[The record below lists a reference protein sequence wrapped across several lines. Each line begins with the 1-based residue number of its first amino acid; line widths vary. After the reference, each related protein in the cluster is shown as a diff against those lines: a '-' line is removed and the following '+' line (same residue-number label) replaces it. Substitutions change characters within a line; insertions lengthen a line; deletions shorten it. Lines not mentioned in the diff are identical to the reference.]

1 MTTVTDAG
9 PDPAV
14 STGVPGL
21 DQVLDG
27 LRIGDNVVW
36 RVTDLED
43 YRRFVTPF
51 VASATDAG
59 RQIIYLRFGQH
70 PPLLAAGPGIRVIE
84 VDARDGFESFTAR
97 IWELVETWGRGAFYV
112 CDCLSDL
119 LNAWATDTMVGYF
132 FRVICPLLYE
142 LDTVAWF
149 ALLPQ
154 RHSRQTL
161 DRIRATTQVMIDV
174 YRAEDDMQVQP
185 VKVWQRQSPTMFLPH
200 RYRDGDFIPVT
211 DSSSAT
217 RLQAAIEQQAH
228 ASQQLLD
235 GWDRLFLEAEE
246 HAGRTRDET
255 GHALV
260 RRILRVLISRDHR
273 MLDLAQ
279 RYLTLDDL
287 TAIHNRTIGSGFI
300 GGKAVGMLLA
310 RAMLLQ
316 DDPDTWH
323 TALDPHDSMFMA
335 SDVWYA
341 FLVYNGLW
349 PAVMEHRTRE
359 GFFEQAPA
367 LGDAILAGEFP
378 PEVRPELIR
387 TLDHFG
393 QYPILVRSSSL
404 LEDGFGNAFAGKY
417 ESVFLINQGDPE
429 HRLEALEN
437 AIRQVYA
444 STMSDDALSY
454 RRSRGLEEQ
463 EEPMA
468 LLIQRVN
475 GRFHD
480 HWYLPDAAA
489 VGVSRN
495 TFVWAPEMDPK
506 AGMLRLV
513 MGLGT
518 RAVDRIEG
526 DHAWVIALDQPL
538 KQPFRSLEE
547 NYRFSQHLV
556 DSLDV
561 NGPGLTTTDLTTLA
575 REAPDLPLTSL
586 GETDRAASER
596 ARELGLD
603 HPVWR
608 LTFRPLIRQG
618 EVIRLAS
625 RMLSTLEAAYAHPV
639 DVEFTIHLGGAGES
653 PRINLVQCRPLAT
666 IGDASPVSLPPQ
678 PDPHRLLMATRGH
691 FMGGNIN
698 LAIHRIIQVNA
709 EAYSALDVHGKYQVA
724 TLVGRLARQTP
735 ERFNLML
742 AGPGRWGT
750 SSPELG
756 VPVGFADIS
765 RVSVLAEIADMG
777 NGMVPDLS
785 YGSHFFQDLVETG
798 IAYVA
803 LFPGERDCL
812 WNPGWLEQHTQQRTI
827 DCLLPDDLPAVAIRE
842 CVEVMEC
849 EEVPLRIL
857 ADITRQRL
865 LGGHP

>member
-1 MTTVTDAG
+1 MANVTDTQAT
-9 PDPAV
+9 PV
-14 STGVPGL
+14 ISTGLPGL

-36 RVTDLED
+36 RVTDLDD

-51 VASATDAG
+51 VASATAAG

-70 PPLLAAGPGIRVIE
+70 EPLLAPAPGIRIIE

-132 FRVICPLLYE
+132 FRVICPFLFE

-174 YRAEDDMQVQP
+174 HRADDDMQLQP

-200 RYRDGDFIPVT
+200 RYRDGEFIPVT
-211 DSSSAT
+211 DSSNAT

-228 ASQQLLD
+228 ATQQLLD

-246 HAGRTRDET
+246 CDAADSDRAR
-255 GHALV
+255 ALV
-260 RRILRVLISRDHR
+260 QRILQVLVSRDPR
-273 MLDLAQ
+273 ILALAED
-279 RYLTLDDL
+279 YLSLDDL

-310 RAMLLQ
+310 RAILTRE
-316 DDPDTWH
+316 DPDTWGS
-323 TALDPHDSMFMA
+323 ALDPHDSMFLA

-341 FLVYNGLW
+341 FLVHNGLW
-349 PAVMEHRTRE
+349 PAVMKHRTRE
-359 GFFEQAPA
+359 GFFDEAPA
-367 LGDAILAGEFP
+367 LRKAILQGEFP

-429 HRLEALEN
+429 QRLAALEN

-444 STMSDDALSY
+444 STMSEDALSY
-454 RRSRGLEEQ
+454 RRGRDLEDL

-495 TFVWAPEMDPK
+495 TFVWAPDMDPK

-518 RAVDRIEG
+518 RAVDRIQG

-538 KQPFRSLEE
+538 KQPFRNLEE

-556 DSLDV
+556 DTLDV
-561 NGPGLTTTDLTTLA
+561 TGPGLTTTDLTTLV
-575 REAPDLPLTSL
+575 REAPSLPLERL
-586 GETDRAASER
+586 GETDRAASQR

-603 HPVWR
+603 APVWR

-618 EVIRLAS
+618 EFIDLAR
-625 RMLSTLEAAYAHPV
+625 RMLTTLEKAYQHPV
-639 DVEFTIHLGGAGES
+639 DVEFTVHLDNSEV
-653 PRINLVQCRPLAT
+653 PVRLNLVQCRPLAT
-666 IGDASPVSLPPQ
+666 IGDSQPASLPER
-678 PDPHRLLMATRGH
+678 PDPRRLLMASEGR

-698 LAIHRIIQVNA
+698 LAIHRVILVRAA
-709 EAYSALDVHGKYQVA
+709 EYSALDLNGKHQVA
-724 TLVGRLARQTP
+724 KLVGRLARQTP
-735 ERFNLML
+735 EHFNLML

-765 RVSVLAEIADMG
+765 RVSLLVEIADMG

-785 YGSHFFQDLVETG
+785 FGSHFFQDLVESG

-803 LFPGERDCL
+803 IFPDQQDST
-812 WNPGWLEQHTQQRTI
+812 WNPDWLKHHAQQRHI
-827 DCLLPDDLPAVAIRE
+827 DSLLQQDLPPTAIQD
-842 CVEVMEC
+842 CITVLEC
-849 EEVPLRIL
+849 EGSPLRVL
-857 ADITRQRL
+857 ADVTRQRL
-865 LGGHP
+865 LAGHF

>member
-1 MTTVTDAG
+1 MANVADTQATPVI
-9 PDPAV
+9 
-14 STGVPGL
+14 STGLPGL

-51 VASATDAG
+51 VESATAAG

-70 PPLLAAGPGIRVIE
+70 DPLLVPAPGIRIIE

-132 FRVICPLLYE
+132 FRVICPFLYE

-149 ALLPQ
+149 ALMPQ

-161 DRIRATTQVMIDV
+161 DRIRTTTQVMIDV
-174 YRAEDDMQVQP
+174 YRADDDMQVQP

-211 DSSSAT
+211 DSSNAT

-228 ASQQLLD
+228 ATQQLLD

-246 HAGRTRDET
+246 CGSTDTDSAR
-255 GHALV
+255 ALI
-260 RRILRVLISRDHR
+260 RRILPVLISRDER
-273 MLDLAQ
+273 MLALARQ
-279 RYLTLDDL
+279 YLSLDDL
-287 TAIHNRTIGSGFI
+287 TAIHNRTIGSGYI

-310 RAMLLQ
+310 RAILMQ
-316 DDPDTWH
+316 DDPETWRE
-323 TALDPHDSMFMA
+323 ALDPHDSMFLA
-335 SDVWYA
+335 SDAWYA
-341 FLVYNGLW
+341 FLVHNGLW
-349 PAVMEHRTRE
+349 PAIMKHRTRE
-359 GFFEQAPA
+359 GFFDEAPA
-367 LGDAILAGEFP
+367 LRQAILAGDFP
-378 PEVRPELIR
+378 PEVRPELVR

-454 RRSRGLEEQ
+454 RRSRHLEDA

-495 TFVWAPEMDPK
+495 TFVWAPDMDPA

-538 KQPFRSLEE
+538 KQPFRNLEE

-556 DSLDV
+556 DTLDV
-561 NGPGLTTTDLTTLA
+561 TGPGLTTTDLTTLA
-575 REAPDLPLTSL
+575 REAPDLPLARL
-586 GETDRAASER
+586 GETDRAASQR

-603 HPVWR
+603 APVWR
-608 LTFRPLIRQG
+608 LTFRPLIRQS
-618 EVIRLAS
+618 EFIPLAR
-625 RMLSTLEAAYAHPV
+625 RMLTTLEAAYDHPV
-639 DVEFTIHLGGAGES
+639 DVELTVHLDDS
-653 PRINLVQCRPLAT
+653 DVPVRLNPVQCRPLAT
-666 IGDASPVSLPPQ
+666 VGDSQAIPLPEN
-678 PDPHRLLMATRGH
+678 PDPRRLLMASEGH

-698 LAIHRIIQVNA
+698 LAIHRIIMVKATQ
-709 EAYSALDVHGKYQVA
+709 YSALNLNGKHQVA
-724 TLVGRLARQTP
+724 KLVGRLARHTP
-735 ERFNLML
+735 EHFNLML

-765 RVSVLAEIADMG
+765 RVSLLVEIADMG

-785 YGSHFFQDLVETG
+785 FGSHFFQDLVETG

-803 LFPGERDCL
+803 LFPDQRNTT
-812 WNPGWLEQHTQQRTI
+812 WNPEWLASHSQGRQI
-827 DCLLPDDLPAVAIRE
+827 DSLLPDDLPRDDIQD
-842 CVEVMEC
+842 CVEILEC
-849 EEVPLRIL
+849 ETSPLRVL

-865 LGGHP
+865 LAGHF

>member
-1 MTTVTDAG
+1 MADVTDTQAT
-9 PDPAV
+9 PV
-14 STGVPGL
+14 ISTGLPGL

-36 RVTDLED
+36 RVTDLDD

-51 VASATDAG
+51 VASATAAG

-70 PPLLAAGPGIRVIE
+70 EPLLAPAPGIRVIE

-132 FRVICPLLYE
+132 FRVICPFLFE

-174 YRAEDDMQVQP
+174 HRADDDMQLQP

-200 RYRDGDFIPVT
+200 RYRDGEFIPVT
-211 DSSSAT
+211 DSSNAT

-246 HAGRTRDET
+246 CDAPDSDRAR
-255 GHALV
+255 ALV
-260 RRILRVLISRDHR
+260 QRILQVLVSRDPR
-273 MLDLAQ
+273 ILALAED
-279 RYLTLDDL
+279 YLSLDDL

-310 RAMLLQ
+310 RAILTRE
-316 DDPDTWH
+316 DPDTWGA
-323 TALDPHDSMFMA
+323 ALDPHDSMFLA

-341 FLVYNGLW
+341 FLVHNGLW
-349 PAVMEHRTRE
+349 PAIMKHRTRE
-359 GFFEQAPA
+359 GFFDEAPA
-367 LGDAILAGEFP
+367 LREAILQGEFP
-378 PEVRPELIR
+378 PEVRPELSR

-429 HRLEALEN
+429 QRLAALEN

-444 STMSDDALSY
+444 STMSEDALSY
-454 RRSRGLEEQ
+454 RRGRDLEDL

-495 TFVWAPEMDPK
+495 TFVWAPDMDPE

-518 RAVDRIEG
+518 RAVDRIQG

-538 KQPFRSLEE
+538 KQPFRNLEE

-556 DSLDV
+556 DTLDV
-561 NGPGLTTTDLTTLA
+561 TGPGLTTTDLTTLV
-575 REAPDLPLTSL
+575 REAPSLPLERL
-586 GETDRAASER
+586 GETDRAASQR

-603 HPVWR
+603 APVWR

-618 EVIRLAS
+618 EFIELAG
-625 RMLSTLEAAYAHPV
+625 RMLKTLEKAYQHPV
-639 DVEFTIHLGGAGES
+639 DVEFTVHLDNSEV
-653 PRINLVQCRPLAT
+653 PVRLNLVQCRPLAT
-666 IGDASPVSLPPQ
+666 IGDSQPASLPER
-678 PDPHRLLMATRGH
+678 PDPRRLLMASEGR

-698 LAIHRIIQVNA
+698 LAIHRIILVRAA
-709 EAYSALDVHGKYQVA
+709 EYSALDLSGKHQVA
-724 TLVGRLARQTP
+724 KLVGRLARQTP
-735 ERFNLML
+735 EHFNLML

-765 RVSVLAEIADMG
+765 RVSLLVEIADMG

-785 YGSHFFQDLVETG
+785 FGSHFFQDLVESG

-803 LFPGERDCL
+803 IFPEQQDST
-812 WNPGWLEQHTQQRTI
+812 WNPDWLQHHAQQRHI
-827 DCLLPDDLPAVAIRE
+827 DSLLQQDLPPAAIQD
-842 CVEVMEC
+842 CVTVMEC
-849 EEVPLRIL
+849 EGSPLRVL
-857 ADITRQRL
+857 ADVTRQRL
-865 LGGHP
+865 LAGHF

>member
-1 MTTVTDAG
+1 MANVTDTQAT
-9 PDPAV
+9 PMI
-14 STGVPGL
+14 STGLPGL

-36 RVTDLED
+36 RVTDLDD

-51 VASATDAG
+51 VASATAAG

-70 PPLLAAGPGIRVIE
+70 EPLLAPAPGIRIIE

-132 FRVICPLLYE
+132 FRVICPFLFE

-174 YRAEDDMQVQP
+174 HRADDDMQLQP

-200 RYRDGDFIPVT
+200 RYRDGEFIPVT
-211 DSSSAT
+211 DSSNAT

-228 ASQQLLD
+228 ATQQLLD

-246 HAGRTRDET
+246 CDTPDSDRAR
-255 GHALV
+255 ALV
-260 RRILRVLISRDHR
+260 RRILQVLVSRDPR
-273 MLDLAQ
+273 ILALAED
-279 RYLTLDDL
+279 YLSLDDL

-310 RAMLLQ
+310 RAILTRE
-316 DDPDTWH
+316 DPDTWG
-323 TALDPHDSMFMA
+323 TAMDPHDSMFLA

-341 FLVYNGLW
+341 FLVHNGLW
-349 PAVMEHRTRE
+349 PAIMKHRTRE
-359 GFFEQAPA
+359 GFFDEAPA
-367 LGDAILAGEFP
+367 LREAILEGEFP

-429 HRLEALEN
+429 QRLAALEN

-444 STMSDDALSY
+444 STMSEDALSY
-454 RRSRGLEEQ
+454 RRGRDLEDL

-495 TFVWAPEMDPK
+495 TFVWAPDMAPK

-518 RAVDRIEG
+518 RAVDRIQG

-538 KQPFRSLEE
+538 KQPFRNLEE

-556 DSLDV
+556 DTLDV
-561 NGPGLTTTDLTTLA
+561 TGPGLTTTDLTTLV
-575 REAPDLPLTSL
+575 REAPSLPLEHL
-586 GETDRAASER
+586 GETDRAASQR

-603 HPVWR
+603 APVWR

-618 EVIRLAS
+618 AFIDLAH
-625 RMLSTLEAAYAHPV
+625 RMLATLEKAYRHPV
-639 DVEFTIHLGGAGES
+639 DVEFTVHLDNSEV
-653 PRINLVQCRPLAT
+653 PVRLNLVQCRPLAT
-666 IGDASPVSLPPQ
+666 IGDSQPASLPDQ
-678 PDPHRLLMATRGH
+678 PDPRRLLMASEGR

-698 LAIHRIIQVNA
+698 LAIHRVILVRA
-709 EAYSALDVHGKYQVA
+709 TEYSALDLNGKHQVA
-724 TLVGRLARQTP
+724 KLVGRLARQTP
-735 ERFNLML
+735 EHFNLML

-765 RVSVLAEIADMG
+765 RVSLLVEIADMG

-785 YGSHFFQDLVETG
+785 FGSHFFQDLVESG

-803 LFPGERDCL
+803 IFPDQQDST
-812 WNPGWLEQHTQQRTI
+812 WNPDWLTHHAHQRHIDSLLQQ
-827 DCLLPDDLPAVAIRE
+827 DLPPAAIQD
-842 CVEVMEC
+842 CVTVLEC
-849 EEVPLRIL
+849 EGSPLRVL
-857 ADITRQRL
+857 ADVTRQRL
-865 LGGHP
+865 LAGHF

>member
-1 MTTVTDAG
+1 MADVTDTQAT
-9 PDPAV
+9 PV
-14 STGVPGL
+14 ISTGLPGL

-36 RVTDLED
+36 RVTDLDD

-51 VASATDAG
+51 VASATAAG

-70 PPLLAAGPGIRVIE
+70 EPLLAPAPGIRIIE

-132 FRVICPLLYE
+132 FRVICPFLFE

-174 YRAEDDMQVQP
+174 HRADDDMQLQP

-200 RYRDGDFIPVT
+200 RYRDGEFIPVT
-211 DSSSAT
+211 DSSNAT

-246 HAGRTRDET
+246 CEAPDSDRAR
-255 GHALV
+255 ALV
-260 RRILRVLISRDHR
+260 QRILQVLVSRDPR
-273 MLDLAQ
+273 ILALAED
-279 RYLTLDDL
+279 YLSLDDL
-287 TAIHNRTIGSGFI
+287 TGIHNRTIGSGYI

-310 RAMLLQ
+310 RAILTRE
-316 DDPDTWH
+316 DPDTWGS
-323 TALDPHDSMFMA
+323 ALDPHDSMFLA

-341 FLVYNGLW
+341 FLVHNGLW
-349 PAVMEHRTRE
+349 PAIMKHRTRE
-359 GFFEQAPA
+359 GFFDEAPA
-367 LGDAILAGEFP
+367 LREAILQGEFP

-393 QYPILVRSSSL
+393 QDPILVRSSSL

-429 HRLEALEN
+429 QRLAALEN

-444 STMSDDALSY
+444 STMSEDALSY
-454 RRSRGLEEQ
+454 RRGRDLEDL

-495 TFVWAPEMDPK
+495 TFVWAPDMDPK

-518 RAVDRIEG
+518 RAVDRIQG

-538 KQPFRSLEE
+538 KQPFRNLEE

-556 DSLDV
+556 DTLDV
-561 NGPGLTTTDLTTLA
+561 TGPGLTTTDLTTLV
-575 REAPDLPLTSL
+575 REAPSLPLERL
-586 GETDRAASER
+586 GETDRAASQR

-603 HPVWR
+603 APVWR

-618 EVIRLAS
+618 EFIELAG
-625 RMLSTLEAAYAHPV
+625 RMLKTLERAYQHPV
-639 DVEFTIHLGGAGES
+639 DVEFTVHLDNSEV
-653 PRINLVQCRPLAT
+653 PVRLNLVQCRPLAT
-666 IGDASPVSLPPQ
+666 IGDSQPASLPER
-678 PDPHRLLMATRGH
+678 PDPRRLLMASEGR

-698 LAIHRIIQVNA
+698 LAIHRIILVRAA
-709 EAYSALDVHGKYQVA
+709 EYSALDLNGKHQVA
-724 TLVGRLARQTP
+724 KLVGRLARQTP
-735 ERFNLML
+735 EHFNLML

-765 RVSVLAEIADMG
+765 RVSLLVEIADMG

-785 YGSHFFQDLVETG
+785 FGSHFFQDLVESG

-803 LFPGERDCL
+803 IFPDQQDST
-812 WNPGWLEQHTQQRTI
+812 WNPDWLKHHAQQRHI
-827 DCLLPDDLPAVAIRE
+827 DSLLQQDLPPAAIQD
-842 CVEVMEC
+842 CVTVLEC
-849 EEVPLRIL
+849 EGSPLRVL
-857 ADITRQRL
+857 ADVTRQRL
-865 LGGHP
+865 LAGHF

>member
-1 MTTVTDAG
+1 MADVTDTQAT
-9 PDPAV
+9 PV
-14 STGVPGL
+14 ISTGLPGL

-36 RVTDLED
+36 RVTDLDD

-51 VASATDAG
+51 VASATAAG

-70 PPLLAAGPGIRVIE
+70 EPLLAPAPGIRVIE

-132 FRVICPLLYE
+132 FRVICPFLFE

-174 YRAEDDMQVQP
+174 HRADDDMQLQP

-200 RYRDGDFIPVT
+200 RYRDGEFIPVT
-211 DSSSAT
+211 DSSNAT

-246 HAGRTRDET
+246 CDAPDSGRAR
-255 GHALV
+255 ALV
-260 RRILRVLISRDHR
+260 QRILQVLVSRDPR
-273 MLDLAQ
+273 ILALAED
-279 RYLTLDDL
+279 YLSLDDL

-310 RAMLLQ
+310 RAILTRE
-316 DDPDTWH
+316 DPDTWG
-323 TALDPHDSMFMA
+323 TALDPHDSMFLA

-341 FLVYNGLW
+341 FLVHNGLW
-349 PAVMEHRTRE
+349 PAIMKHRTRE
-359 GFFEQAPA
+359 GFFDEAPA
-367 LGDAILAGEFP
+367 LREAILQGEFP

-429 HRLEALEN
+429 QRLAALEN

-444 STMSDDALSY
+444 STMSEDALSY
-454 RRSRGLEEQ
+454 RRGRDLEDL

-495 TFVWAPEMDPK
+495 TFVWAPDMDPK

-518 RAVDRIEG
+518 RAVDRIQG

-538 KQPFRSLEE
+538 KQPFRNLEE

-556 DSLDV
+556 DTLDV
-561 NGPGLTTTDLTTLA
+561 NGPGLTTTDLTTLV
-575 REAPDLPLTSL
+575 REAPSLPLERL
-586 GETDRAASER
+586 GETDRAASQR

-603 HPVWR
+603 APVWR

-618 EVIRLAS
+618 EFIELAG
-625 RMLSTLEAAYAHPV
+625 RMLKTLEKAYQHPV
-639 DVEFTIHLGGAGES
+639 DVEFTVHLDNSEV
-653 PRINLVQCRPLAT
+653 PVRLNLVQCRPLAT
-666 IGDASPVSLPPQ
+666 IGDSQPASLPER
-678 PDPHRLLMATRGH
+678 PDPRRLLMASEGR

-698 LAIHRIIQVNA
+698 LAIHRVILVRA
-709 EAYSALDVHGKYQVA
+709 TEYSALDLNGKHQVA
-724 TLVGRLARQTP
+724 KLVGRLARQTP
-735 ERFNLML
+735 EHFNLML

-765 RVSVLAEIADMG
+765 RVSLLVEIADMG

-785 YGSHFFQDLVETG
+785 FGSHFFQDLVESG

-803 LFPGERDCL
+803 IFPDQQDST
-812 WNPGWLEQHTQQRTI
+812 WNPDWLQHHAQHRQIDSLLQQ
-827 DCLLPDDLPAVAIRE
+827 DLPPAAIQD
-842 CVEVMEC
+842 CVTVLEC
-849 EEVPLRIL
+849 EGSPLRVL
-857 ADITRQRL
+857 ADVTRQRL
-865 LGGHP
+865 LAGHF

>member
-1 MTTVTDAG
+1 MADVTHTQAS
-9 PDPAV
+9 PAI
-14 STGVPGL
+14 STGLPGL

-27 LRIGDNVVW
+27 LRVGDNVVW
-36 RVTDLED
+36 RVTDLDD

-51 VASATDAG
+51 VDSATAAG
-59 RQIIYLRFGQH
+59 RQIIYLRFRQH
-70 PPLLAAGPGIRVIE
+70 EPLLASAPGIRIIE

-132 FRVICPLLYE
+132 FRVICPFLYE

-200 RYRDGDFIPVT
+200 RYRDGDFVPVT

-228 ASQQLLD
+228 ATQQLLD

-246 HAGRTRDET
+246 HSGATDDKPAQ
-255 GHALV
+255 ALV
-260 RRILRVLISRDHR
+260 RRILQVLISRDPR
-273 MLDLAQ
+273 ILDLAQ
-279 RYLTLDDL
+279 RYLALGDL
-287 TAIHNRTIGSGFI
+287 TAIHNRTIGSGYI

-310 RAMLLQ
+310 RAILMR
-316 DDPDTWH
+316 DDPETWRDV
-323 TALDPHDSMFMA
+323 LDAHDSMFLA

-341 FLVYNGLW
+341 FLVHNGLW
-349 PAVMEHRTRE
+349 PAIMRHRTRE
-359 GFFEQAPA
+359 GFFDEAPA
-367 LGDAILAGEFP
+367 LREAILAGKFP
-378 PEVRPELIR
+378 PEVRPELVR

-429 HRLEALEN
+429 QRLEALEN

-444 STMSDDALSY
+444 STMSEDALSY
-454 RRSRGLEEQ
+454 RRSRNLEQ
-463 EEPMA
+463 AEEPMA

-480 HWYLPDAAA
+480 RFYLPDAAA

-495 TFVWAPEMDPK
+495 TFVWAPDMDPQ

-556 DSLDV
+556 DALDV
-561 NGPGLTTTDLTTLA
+561 TGPGLTTVDLASLA
-575 REAPDLPLTSL
+575 REAPHLPLARL
-586 GETDRAASER
+586 AETDRSASRR
-596 ARELGLD
+596 ARELGLSA
-603 HPVWR
+603 PVWR
-608 LTFRPLIRQG
+608 LTFRPLIRQSPF
-618 EVIRLAS
+618 IALTRQ
-625 RMLSTLEAAYAHPV
+625 MLVTLERAYDHPV
-639 DVEFTIHLGGAGES
+639 DVEFTVHLDDSEV
-653 PRINLVQCRPLAT
+653 PVRLNPVQCRPLAT
-666 IGDASPVSLPPQ
+666 IGDRQAVPLPEQ
-678 PDPHRLLMATRGH
+678 PDPRQLLMASDGH

-698 LAIHRIIQVNA
+698 LAVHRIILVKA
-709 EAYSALDVHGKYQVA
+709 APYSALGLHGKHEVA
-724 TLVGRLARQTP
+724 RLVGRLARHTP
-735 ERFNLML
+735 DYFNLML

-765 RVSVLAEIADMG
+765 RVSLLVEIADMG

-785 YGSHFFQDLVETG
+785 FGSHFFQDLVETG

-803 LFPGERDCL
+803 LFPDQRNST
-812 WNPGWLEQHTQQRTI
+812 WNPDWLERHCQRREV
-827 DCLLPDDLPAVAIRE
+827 DSLLPDSLPPEAIRN
-842 CVEVMEC
+842 CVDILEC
-849 EEVPLRIL
+849 EDPPLRVL

-865 LGGHP
+865 LAGHV